1 MPWMVPNTG
10 SPSKRRSGVRGA
22 DAHTLN
28 EHIEVD
34 SLGERGRLMA
44 GLLAT
49 LE

>member
-1 MPWMVPNTG
+1 L
-10 SPSKRRSGVRGA
+10 GVRGA

-34 SLGERGRLMA
+34 SLAERGRLMA

-49 LE
+49 LT